1 MRVGQFVSFGMGG
14 ASKVIESL
22 VRGLAGIES
31 VELLLFYND
40 QSIPGWSPG
49 LDRSAPIYSR
59 FDNYVHDFELVK
71 IDDISLLNNYGL
83 DVLNVH
89 RPGNST
95 WELPGFDTT
104 VFSFKIVETNLHG
117 FTKTQ
122 ADYRVFPSHMMIE
135 GKNITVPHEII
146 PDPIRRPVTTDNM
159 REELGIVDKFVYG
172 RFGRPS
178 SMIYSTI
185 NLEAYKMIEDDS
197 TVFLYGAP
205 PTCARTDSQNLGI
218 KNIIFL
224 NPTVDEMQVSRMYNT
239 FDVYCHSNSVG
250 ETFGCTVAEAM
261 IHGKP
266 VVSHVG
272 SPKWP
277 QAQIEVLG
285 NMQHMCVRDNFVGNY
300 AALMKRLKEDRSFY
314 ETVSTYVRNRAT
326 TLYDFEVVAQ
336 KYVEV
341 YKRVCGKT

>member
-1 MRVGQFVSFGMGG
+1 MKMGHFISFGMGG
-14 ASKVIESL
+14 ASKVIENL
-22 VRGLAGIES
+22 VRGLATCS
-31 VELLLFYND
+31 PHELVLFYND

-49 LDRSAPIYSR
+49 LDKNVPIYSR
-59 FDNYVHDFELVK
+59 FNNYTKDFELIK

-104 VFSFKIVETNLHG
+104 KFNFKIIETNLHG

-122 ADYRVFPSHMMIE
+122 ADYRIFPSYTMIE
-135 GKNITVPHEII
+135 GKNINVPYEVI
-146 PDPIRRPVTTDNM
+146 PNPIRRPVTVDNM
-159 REELGIVDKFVYG
+159 RDELNIKDKFVYG

-178 SMIYSTI
+178 KMIYSTI
-185 NLEAYKMIEDDS
+185 NLEAYRMIEDDT
-197 TVFLYGAP
+197 TVFLYAAP
-205 PTCARTDSQNLGI
+205 HSCARSDAQRLEI

-224 NPTVDEMQVSRMYNT
+224 DPTVDEMQISRMYNT

-266 VVSHVG
+266 IVSHIG

-285 NMQHMCVRDNFVGNY
+285 DMSDMCVRSDFVNKY
-300 AALMKRLKEDRSFY
+300 AALMKKLKDDKLFYDMVANYVSDRA
-314 ETVSTYVRNRAT
+314 NA
-326 TLYDFEVVAQ
+326 LYDFEKVAQ

-341 YKRVCGKT
+341 YQKCLS

>member
-1 MRVGQFVSFGMGG
+1 
-14 ASKVIESL
+14 
-22 VRGLAGIES
+22 
-31 VELLLFYND
+31 
-40 QSIPGWSPG
+40 
-49 LDRSAPIYSR
+49 
-59 FDNYVHDFELVK
+59 
-71 IDDISLLNNYGL
+71 L

-104 VFSFKIVETNLHG
+104 KFNFKIIETNLHG

-122 ADYRVFPSHMMIE
+122 ANYRIFPSYTMIE
-135 GKNITVPHEII
+135 GKNISVPYEII
-146 PDPIRRPVTTDNM
+146 PNPIRRPVTADNM
-159 REELGIVDKFVYG
+159 RDELGIGSKFVYG

-178 SMIYSTI
+178 KMIYSTI
-185 NLEAYKMIEDDS
+185 NLEAYKMIEDDN
-197 TVFLYGAP
+197 TVFLYASP
-205 PTCARTDSQNLGI
+205 HSCARVDAQNLGI

-224 NPTVDEMQVSRMYNT
+224 DSTVDEVQISKMYNT

-272 SPKWP
+272 SLKWP

-285 NMQHMCVRDNFVGNY
+285 DMADMCIKTDIVNNY
-300 AALMKRLKEDRSFY
+300 AALMKRLKDDKSFY
-314 ETVSTYVRNRAT
+314 NKVANYVCIRASA
-326 TLYDFEVVAQ
+326 LYDFEKVAH

-341 YKRVCGKT
+341 YEKCLS